1 MRYILLVC
9 QLFTVVTLFSKP
21 DLRSLRFI
29 MEPDFATQ
37 SVIASVEQIWHCSS
51 PGDTFSIRLRA
62 PLKYDSIG
70 IPASISYSQKG
81 NTLFCKANVSGRFKL
96 YFAYSGTPKEGKN
109 PPWDGGI
116 VWRSDGNGKPWLGVC
131 CQGLGASTW
140 WPAPPDHLQEAD
152 SVQFTCIY
160 PASLFFKGNG
170 KLLDDT
176 VDGVYRRTTWQ
187 TTYPINLYNITVN
200 IADYAH
206 YSERMKRADGS
217 ELNIDY
223 YPLRSNLEAAKKQFV
238 QTIPMLQCFEKSFGR
253 YPCERDGFSVVE
265 TFYAGMEHQGAIAYG
280 NGYKDGYRSDDYSGV
295 GIWFD
300 FILIHESAHEWWGN
314 SLTAATPAD
323 FWFQEAFCTYAEM
336 KYVQCRFGDV
346 AAIKYIDAKKRL
358 VENKAA
364 ILSGKEEAEI
374 DMYAKGA
381 LMLHTLSRFA
391 QNEEHWDSLLHR
403 FATEFKF
410 SALSTSDIVN
420 WFCSKMKGLRPAFF
434 DGYLKNVEPPEL
446 WIKTTKVKAGYSV
459 SIRVIKTNKDFKL
472 PVRIMQGSESKT
484 CFVGSET
491 ETFDFEGSIE
501 PLLDNTFA
509 YYKLIIA
516 K

>member
-1 MRYILLVC
+1 MRFTLLIC
-9 QLFTVVTLFSKP
+9 QLLTAVILFAKP
-21 DLRSLRFI
+21 DLRQLNFR

-37 SVIASVEQIWHCSS
+37 SIIASVQQIWNCAS
-51 PGDTFSIRLRA
+51 GDTFSIRLRE
-62 PLKYDSIG
+62 PLKFDSIG
-70 IPASISYSQKG
+70 IPSSISYSRKG
-81 NTLFCKANVSGRFKL
+81 NTLFFKANASGHFVL
-96 YFAYSGTPKEGKN
+96 YFAYSGTPQEAKN
-109 PPWDGGI
+109 PPWDGGM
-116 VWRSDGNGKPWLGVC
+116 VWRSDAKGNPWLGVC
-131 CQGLGASTW
+131 CQGLGASVW

-152 SVQFTCIY
+152 SVQFSCIY

-170 KLLDDT
+170 KLIDDT
-176 VDGVYRRTTWQ
+176 VKGAYRITTWQ
-187 TTYPINLYNITVN
+187 TNYPINLYNITVN

-206 YSERMKRADGS
+206 YSEVLKRNDGS
-217 ELNIDY
+217 VLAIDY

-238 QTIPMLQCFEKSFGR
+238 QTIPMLQCFEKAYGH
-253 YPCERDGFSVVE
+253 YPCENDGFSVVE

-314 SLTAATPAD
+314 SLTAETPAD

-336 KYVQCRFGDV
+336 KYVQCRFGE
-346 AAIKYIDAKKRL
+346 ASAIKYIAAKERL

-381 LMLHTLSRFA
+381 LMLHTLSKFA
-391 QNEEHWDSLLHR
+391 SSAQTWDSLIFTFAQEHR
-403 FATEFKF
+403 FTK
-410 SALSTSDIVN
+410 LSTASIVN
-420 WFCSKMKGLRPAFF
+420 WFCKNMDGVNPAFF
-434 DGYLKNVEPPEL
+434 DCYLKNVDPPEL
-446 WIKTTKVKAGYSV
+446 LVKTTKVKTGYSV
-459 SIRVIKTNKDFKL
+459 SLRVVKANKDFKL
-472 PVRIMQGSESKT
+472 PVRIMHGSQSKT

-491 ETFDFEGSIE
+491 ETFNFTGNTS
-501 PLLDNTFA
+501 PLLDNTFS
-509 YYKLIIA
+509 YYKLTIA

>member
-1 MRYILLVC
+1 
-9 QLFTVVTLFSKP
+9 
-21 DLRSLRFI
+21 
-29 MEPDFATQ
+29 
-37 SVIASVEQIWHCSS
+37 
-51 PGDTFSIRLRA
+51 
-62 PLKYDSIG
+62 
-70 IPASISYSQKG
+70 
-81 NTLFCKANVSGRFKL
+81 
-96 YFAYSGTPKEGKN
+96 
-109 PPWDGGI
+109 
-116 VWRSDGNGKPWLGVC
+116 
-131 CQGLGASTW
+131 
-140 WPAPPDHLQEAD
+140 
-152 SVQFTCIY
+152 
-160 PASLFFKGNG
+160 
-170 KLLDDT
+170 
-176 VDGVYRRTTWQ
+176 
-187 TTYPINLYNITVN
+187 
-200 IADYAH
+200 
-206 YSERMKRADGS
+206 MKRADGS

-336 KYVQCRFGDV
+336 KYVQCRFGD
-346 AAIKYIDAKKRL
+346 ASAIKYIDAKKRL

-391 QNEEHWDSLLHR
+391 QNEEHWDSLLYR